1 MSWKDQEFYCV
12 FIFLTTQQG
21 NWIELNK
28 FKQRLINLLIEFN
41 QIYLHWNKSLIE
53 LYYTTTSRI
62 AVVKENYTTI
72 L

>member
-28 FKQRLINLLIEFN
+28 FKQKLINLLIEFN
-41 QIYLHWNKSLIE
+41 QMYLHRNKSLIE
-53 LYYTTTSRI
+53 LYYVENNT
-62 AVVKENYTTI
+62 VVKENYTTI